1 MTIDVQMGQARW
13 AGTGTARKSTTRTRP
28 STEGIVP
35 WASPAR
41 RSGRAWAAS
50 SARWPDTCN
59 GPKMPPARRG
69 PLSHSYIHIY
79 IEQTLTS
86 SSFPPSPHPGIL
98 QSPPLFSLPPSHPPQ
113 ASALP
118 PSTTTVPHTSSPAA
132 LGSRLGSRGDC
143 RRQEA
148 RRRRGLRRQGACQV
162 SCAPPPL
169 APGPGGVTPRL
180 RRRLLGG
187 WPGGRAPLPPAPGRA
202 WWPLGS
208 VAARQEDGR
217 ASPSALMLLNP

>member
-1 MTIDVQMGQARW
+1 MGQAQW
-13 AGTGTARKSTTRTRP
+13 AGTGTTRKNTTRTRP
-28 STEGIVP
+28 STGGIVP

-50 SARWPDTCN
+50 SARWPGT
-59 GPKMPPARRG
+59 GTARKCPR
-69 PLSHSYIHIY
+69 PDVVRYHIHIYIY
-79 IEQTLTS
+79 IEQTLAS

-148 RRRRGLRRQGACQV
+148 RRRRGLRR
-162 SCAPPPL
+162 
-169 APGPGGVTPRL
+169 
-180 RRRLLGG
+180 
-187 WPGGRAPLPPAPGRA
+187 
-202 WWPLGS
+202 
-208 VAARQEDGR
+208 
-217 ASPSALMLLNP
+217 